1 MPSQLIH
8 LELFQMDQIGLKVH
22 YVRILFQTI
31 RGQHITRV
39 TVTASEAAI
48 C

>member
-8 LELFQMDQIGLKVH
+8 FVLFQMDQIGLKVQ
-22 YVRILFQTI
+22 YVRIILQTI
-31 RGQHITRV
+31 RGQHITQV
-39 TVTASEAAI
+39 TVTEAAI